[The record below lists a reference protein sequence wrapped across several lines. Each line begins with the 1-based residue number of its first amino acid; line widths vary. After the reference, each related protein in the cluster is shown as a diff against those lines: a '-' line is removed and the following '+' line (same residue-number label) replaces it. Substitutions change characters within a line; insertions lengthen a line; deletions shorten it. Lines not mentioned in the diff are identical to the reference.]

1 MYFVCIPEQMVF
13 SWIGKRRGGNSS
25 SGEGWWNIQGGSAE
39 VFSFLKKI
47 VFCLPFLASKA
58 LCKSVVDKLAVN
70 SSRLYIWTTGNF
82 IGWVIEKIEVFVETT
97 CSLSRA
103 GNIFSIILSCG
114 ISRHSQDK
122 GGIGEG
128 MGNLHIDT
136 IHKQIKIFDN

>member
-1 MYFVCIPEQMVF
+1 MYTRTNGFLVNRKEERRQQQQWRGLVEYTGWF
-13 SWIGKRRGGNSS
+13 SRS
-25 SGEGWWNIQGGSAE
+25 

-58 LCKSVVDKLAVN
+58 SCKSVVDKLAVN

-122 GGIGEG
+122 GGIREG
-128 MGNLHIDT
+128 MGNFHIDT